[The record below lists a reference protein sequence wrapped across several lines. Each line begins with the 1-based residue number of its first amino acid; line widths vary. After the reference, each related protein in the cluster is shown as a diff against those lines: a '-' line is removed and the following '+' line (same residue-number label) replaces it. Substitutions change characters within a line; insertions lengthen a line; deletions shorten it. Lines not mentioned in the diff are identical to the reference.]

1 MVARSTDNLETSTEG
16 SRNLGNTSGASIKG
30 KPPKR
35 FSVAKGPF
43 PKLAECA
50 HFHYENVDFGCIQLL
65 LSSDRG
71 EDPPAVAA
79 DGEPVCAVQV
89 TCQGKSWLV
98 HRNYDEFQN
107 LDTHL
112 HLCIFDRRF
121 SQLPELPPF
130 AEIRHRTELLMPML
144 SQYLEKLSAIIDSNI
159 NCGPVLTWME
169 IDNHGNRLIVNE
181 EASINVPAIAAA
193 HVIKRYT
200 AQANDELSFEVGDFV
215 SVIDMPPKEDTSW
228 WRGKHGF
235 QVGFFPSEC
244 VELFTERLTPG
255 MKSEVDGQKVSAA
268 AVPAP
273 QGLPSPT
280 SVSRKHGKLVGFLRT
295 FMKSRPSKQR
305 LKQRGILKER
315 VFSCDLGEHLLNSG
329 YDVPQVL
336 RCCSEFIE
344 KHGIVDGIYR
354 LSGVSSNIQKLRH
367 EFDSERIPDL
377 TKDVYLQDIHCVSS
391 LCKLYFRELPNP
403 LLTYQ
408 LYDKFAEAMS
418 FHSEGDRLIRVH
430 DVIQQLP
437 PPHYR
442 TLEFLMRHLSRLA
455 THSTV
460 TSMHVKNL
468 AIVWAP
474 NLLRSMEIEA
484 VGLNGA
490 DAFREVRVQS
500 VVVEFLL
507 SNVDILFS
515 DKFTSIGKD
524 NAGQCA
530 LMRPKSLLVSCPSTR
545 LLSLE
550 EAQARCQAHVQL
562 SGHSAQNKIMAVEG
576 ASRGVLAVQDRY
588 HTVLDFPD
596 ERRKSDAKLR
606 KAAGGS
612 WRLFFAMGKTPA
624 SLRKKSQLGELFNIE
639 ECPAGGR
646 AETVTLRSAKSEESL
661 SSQTS
666 GAGIHK
672 LHRLRRPRSSS
683 DAFPVSADS
692 NLPGLK
698 SCRSCESLES
708 EGRDSVYTVPDFSRR
723 ASMWMEDDEMDFS
736 PPFLEAGSLDFDPL
750 SFQCSPPRRSLVE
763 DSDSSPESL
772 FRRKPS
778 SMRKVPD
785 DHCHTSTPLGNPPR
799 SAPVLGSDVTSPL
812 RERLP
817 KSFSFTRKVARAL
830 SPRGSRS
837 PPMDISEPISITI
850 PAKVLEML
858 GSKAGD
864 GQGTNATGTSTRGP
878 QKTQSPPQMISMLLK
893 SCDIQLS
900 ESCQQEIQRKLSL
913 GETKVKTQPAENTS
927 TMVESSKTP
936 EAEQHQ
942 DQHPVLS
949 PTPASILRHL
959 PPPPP
964 PKNPARLMALA
975 LAESAQRAL
984 SAPGMAPLE
993 RAVPLPSQF
1002 RRSLSLECGETL
1014 PPGSAYSAVRPQTG
1028 VGKPGGAAPLQRQ
1041 HSESGL
1047 RLSTHHRE
1055 KKHPQVSG
1063 PTQKSSGH
1071 SRKVAGETPVGGRCH
1086 DGMGSNT
1093 TTHPERPPAYQG
1105 RPQPPISSAPLPPC
1119 QLQGKDSLHASA
1131 NLVPSRTS
1139 ENLTRNSTVQ
1149 DGRGTTHQLMA
1160 QPKPPH
1166 LQQFYHAKSGSLPS
1180 SSANLPFRAMPAS
1193 RHRPPYKPSESVG
1206 KAMHPISADRG
1217 DGVSGKPAELNW
1229 TTQTTRMPGLPNPNF
1244 PFLAEVRQPLKHRNS
1259 FPAYNK
1265 GSMPPH
1271 APLPQDESPQG
1282 KQENLYYE
1290 IISDSPGYPQNPRS
1304 TTTHWGSPLRLS
1316 GFPPQQGRPG
1326 NEYLSTINAS
1336 YGVLDQPW
1344 REPLFPFA
1352 TPFSA
1357 PTHDMS
1363 SPYPTCFPRQSYPPF
1378 KSQPSWQQVAGRPTT
1393 TRMEVPPDP
1402 EALAYQ
1408 RLTAAPGGT
1417 PPPASTTQLQPFF
1430 ENGKVCY
1437 KYVTSS
1443 NTSGLPEVVD
1453 RTSSV
1458 GPPSMAPACTPL
1470 PEVREV
1476 EEVPEPIYVNFPFY
1490 SKLAGIPPNSESQQQ
1505 QHALDGNGAQETP
1518 KMKSPQP
1525 EITKME
1531 QNCLPS
1537 QQRLPS
1543 NSGIQIGQVVQS
1555 HYDNVSGSKS
1565 ENSGRPEIAHTKSR
1579 SDPGL
1584 ESHQRPIMPP
1594 HPRRSAGATFEA
1606 QSPPD
1611 PCVQDSERITQ
1622 PQMFQL
1628 AHTAPDHLTDLGRP
1642 RWPHGAPSP
1651 HQPTL
1656 WQESN
1661 RRMPSPGLYKQMY
1674 DVLPCGNTILRFYRP
1689 PPAYWGPSGGHTLS
1703 ASYSSIIPNM
1713 DYDIPI
1719 ITYDAH
1725 FENLPSKPSVIPRDE
1740 THFDVRARDAVG
1752 KALQGGPNV
1761 ECLPENFPMP
1771 NNPCVPYG
1779 YQVYGNQPNNM
1790 GSAGGHYGNID
1801 RKEDAVTPGFPSAI
1815 PKGSSPLR
1823 QGPCLAPTWTR
1834 SYC

>member
-50 HFHYENVDFGCIQLL
+50 HFHYENVDFGFIQLL
-65 LSSDRG
+65 PSSDRS
-71 EDPPAVAA
+71 EDPSVVAA

-98 HRNYDEFQN
+98 HRSYDEFRN

-159 NCGPVLTWME
+159 NCGPVLNWME
-169 IDNHGNRLIVNE
+169 IDNHGNRLIGNE

-200 AQANDELSFEVGDFV
+200 AQASDELSFEVGDFV

-228 WRGKHGF
+228 WRGKLGF

-255 MKSEVDGQKVSAA
+255 LKSEVDGQKVN
-268 AVPAP
+268 VGVLPTP

-329 YDVPQVL
+329 NDVPQVL

-418 FHSEGDRLIRVH
+418 VHSEGDRLIRVH

-442 TLEFLMRHLSRLA
+442 TLEFLMRHLARLA
-455 THSTV
+455 THSPI

-524 NAGQCA
+524 LAGHCA
-530 LMRPKSLLVSCPSTR
+530 LTRPKSLLVSCPSTR

-550 EAQARCQAHVQL
+550 EAQARCQAHVL
-562 SGHSAQNKIMAVEG
+562 PSGHPVQSKIVSG
-576 ASRGVLAVQDRY
+576 GSGRGGLATHDHY
-588 HTVLDFPD
+588 HTVLDFPG
-596 ERRKSDAKLR
+596 ERRKPDAKLR

-612 WRLFFAMGKTPA
+612 WRMFFAMGKTPS
-624 SLRKKSQLGELFNIE
+624 SLQKKSRIGELFNIE

-646 AETVTLRSAKSEESL
+646 VETVTLRSAKSEESL

-666 GAGIHK
+666 SAGLHK

-683 DAFPVSADS
+683 DAFPVSADP
-692 NLPGLK
+692 NMLPGMK

-723 ASMWMEDDEMDFS
+723 TSMWMDDDEMDFS

-772 FRRKPS
+772 FGRKPVS
-778 SMRKVPD
+778 VRKTLD
-785 DHCHTSTPLGNPPR
+785 ENCQTSTPLGNPPK
-799 SAPVLGSDVTSPL
+799 SAPVQGSEVSSPL

-817 KSFSFTRKVARAL
+817 KSFSFSRKVARAL

-864 GQGTNATGTSTRGP
+864 GQGSSTIGTSSRGSQP
-878 QKTQSPPQMISMLLK
+878 TQSPPQMISMLLK

-900 ESCQQEIQRKLSL
+900 ESCQQEIHRKLSL
-913 GETKVKTQPAENTS
+913 GEMKGQSADHTS
-927 TMVESSKTP
+927 STAGPSKTP
-936 EAEQHQ
+936 ETDQ
-942 DQHPVLS
+942 DQHHSQS
-949 PTPASILRHL
+949 PTPVSILRHV

-984 SAPGMAPLE
+984 NTPNVTQKEQSAPLT
-993 RAVPLPSQF
+993 SHF

-1014 PPGSAYSAVRPQTG
+1014 PPGSLYSAVRSQAG
-1028 VGKPGGAAPLQRQ
+1028 GKPVGGAQLQRQ
-1041 HSESGL
+1041 QSESGL
-1047 RLSTHHRE
+1047 RLSSHQRE
-1055 KKHPQVSG
+1055 KRHPQGSG
-1063 PTQKSSGH
+1063 PAQSQTTASH
-1071 SRKVAGETPVGGRCH
+1071 NRKVHSEAPLGGRNH
-1086 DGMGSNT
+1086 DGLATNSV
-1093 TTHPERPPAYQG
+1093 THLERSAAYQG
-1105 RPQPPISSAPLPPC
+1105 RSPVSSVAPPPGL
-1119 QLQGKDSLHASA
+1119 LQNKDSLHTASNMA
-1131 NLVPSRTS
+1131 PPRTS
-1139 ENLTRNSTVQ
+1139 ENNSKSSTVQ
-1149 DGRGTTHQLMA
+1149 TGRVHTHQPTA
-1160 QPKPPH
+1160 PVKPPQ

-1180 SSANLPFRAMPAS
+1180 SSANLPFRAVPSS
-1193 RHRPPYKPSESVG
+1193 RPRAPYKPSEPVG
-1206 KAMHPISADRG
+1206 KTTLQNPADRS
-1217 DGVSGKPAELNW
+1217 DGVTTKPAEQVW
-1229 TTQTTRMPGLPNPNF
+1229 TGQTTRMPGLPNPNV

-1259 FPAYNK
+1259 FPAYGK
-1265 GSMPPH
+1265 GTMPPQAAKPH
-1271 APLPQDESPQG
+1271 DESPAG

-1290 IISDSPGYPQNPRS
+1290 IISDSPAYPQNPCS
-1304 TTTHWGSPLRLS
+1304 APAHWGSPVRFS
-1316 GFPPQQGRPG
+1316 GFAPQPVRSGQ
-1326 NEYLSTINAS
+1326 EYLSTINAS
-1336 YGVLDQPW
+1336 YGVIDQPW
-1344 REPLFPFA
+1344 RESVFPFGP
-1352 TPFSA
+1352 PFSTPA
-1357 PTHDMS
+1357 HDLS
-1363 SPYPTCFPRQSYPPF
+1363 IPYPPHFPRQSYPPF
-1378 KSQPSWQQVAGRPTT
+1378 KSQPSWQQAASRPTA

-1408 RLTAAPGGT
+1408 RLAATSVGA
-1417 PPPASTTQLQPFF
+1417 PPPSSTGQLQPFF

-1437 KYVTSS
+1437 KYVTPANSS
-1443 NTSGLPEVVD
+1443 AVAEVVERAPPVGLPPV
-1453 RTSSV
+1453 
-1458 GPPSMAPACTPL
+1458 APACTPL
-1470 PEVREV
+1470 PKVREV
-1476 EEVPEPIYVNFPFY
+1476 DEVPEPIYVNFPFF
-1490 SKLAGIPPNSESQQQ
+1490 SKMATEPTKLESQQQ
-1505 QHALDGNGAQETP
+1505 QPIPETKPAQEIP
-1518 KMKSPQP
+1518 KVQSAQP
-1525 EITKME
+1525 EPTKAE
-1531 QNCLPS
+1531 QTCPQARQDLPPNPGKQS
-1537 QQRLPS
+1537 DQHT
-1543 NSGIQIGQVVQS
+1543 QS
-1555 HYDNVSGSKS
+1555 HYGNII
-1565 ENSGRPEIAHTKSR
+1565 NSRQEEPGRPAIAHTKSR

-1584 ESHQRPIMPP
+1584 ESHQRPLLPA
-1594 HPRRSAGATFEA
+1594 HQRRSAGASSETQA
-1606 QSPPD
+1606 PTDIPHHA
-1611 PCVQDSERITQ
+1611 SERMPR
-1622 PQMFQL
+1622 PQKLHQSQ
-1628 AHTAPDHLTDLGRP
+1628 AAQNQLTDFGRP
-1642 RWPHGAPSP
+1642 RWPYGTQTPPPA
-1651 HQPTL
+1651 TL
-1656 WQESN
+1656 WHDTN

-1674 DVLPCGNTILRFYRP
+1674 DVLPCGNTILKFYRP
-1689 PPAYWGPSGGHTLS
+1689 PPAYWGPPGAHTLS

-1713 DYDIPI
+1713 DYDVPI
-1719 ITYDAH
+1719 ITYEPH
-1725 FENLPSKPSVIPRDE
+1725 FENVVHRPGVLPAGEAPHHD
-1740 THFDVRARDAVG
+1740 ARTGDG
-1752 KALQGGPNV
+1752 GSTSRQGGP
-1761 ECLPENFPMP
+1761 EAESHPENYPVLGSH
-1771 NNPCVPYG
+1771 CVPYG
-1779 YQVYGNQPNNM
+1779 YQVYGNQASTM
-1790 GSAGGHYGNID
+1790 ATAGAHYGNIE
-1801 RKEDAVTPGFPSAI
+1801 RKEDGVTSGFSSGI
-1815 PKGSSPLR
+1815 PTGSSPLR